1 VVLVPVVL
9 VAVPVPVDEA
19 VEWVPVLPA
28 VVVVAVAVECEPVEP
43 AVVMCEPVVPVVT
56 CEPVVPELVL
66 VAVVRCRPVVPDVP
80 ADVPLPLVEEKV
92 WLPEV
97 PVPDDAAVITCDGDW
112 VEPHPTASSARTQLL
127 FKFRG
132 IALSDQGRNKT
143 RFKAKRSPLPPGLSG
158 CVDNF

>member
-1 VVLVPVVL
+1 
-9 VAVPVPVDEA
+9 
-19 VEWVPVLPA
+19 
-28 VVVVAVAVECEPVEP
+28 
-43 AVVMCEPVVPVVT
+43 
-56 CEPVVPELVL
+56 VL

-132 IALSDQGRNKT
+132 IALSDQGAQQDTIQSQTFTTSAMPQRMC
-143 RFKAKRSPLPPGLSG
+143 R
-158 CVDNF
+158 